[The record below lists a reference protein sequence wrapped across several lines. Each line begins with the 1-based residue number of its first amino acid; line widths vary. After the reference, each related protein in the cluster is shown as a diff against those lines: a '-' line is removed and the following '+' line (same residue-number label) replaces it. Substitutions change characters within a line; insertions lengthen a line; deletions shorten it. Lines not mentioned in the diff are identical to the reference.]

1 MPAFIG
7 INIGGSLGSTTPGM
21 AVVTSTTVS
30 TGRDIEL
37 VLNTWPVTPVTKN
50 QILLALRQLDD
61 FFIQSTNLP

>member
-1 MPAFIG
+1 
-7 INIGGSLGSTTPGM
+7 M